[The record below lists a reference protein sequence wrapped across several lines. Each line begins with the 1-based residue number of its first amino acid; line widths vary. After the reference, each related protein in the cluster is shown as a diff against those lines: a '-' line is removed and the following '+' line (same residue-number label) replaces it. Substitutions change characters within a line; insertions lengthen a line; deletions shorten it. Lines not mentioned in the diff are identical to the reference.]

1 MGPLQARRRLL
12 TGAAQRPGC
21 RPSTPSMSAM
31 EDLFA
36 LQDEDVLTGQLKY
49 RKARLPEA
57 DAVVAAESARVQ
69 ISSEVADLR
78 IERLDHA
85 RRQNRFEGE
94 VAAVE
99 ARLTELDQRLY
110 GSAITSPKEAT
121 TLQNEIASLRRRQ
134 NDLEGQVLEIME
146 LVEPFDVR
154 LEELAVASDAADE
167 AIAAARRAGG
177 VGDPSGGGRR
187 IPPGRRARPVPA
199 EPSVLRVQH
208 RGALLGSGLQRLSL
222 FHAVHGSRSGEGT
235 GCGNACGLQRVRP
248 ARGLLTRTDIE
259 C

>member
-1 MGPLQARRRLL
+1 
-12 TGAAQRPGC
+12 
-21 RPSTPSMSAM
+21 M

-99 ARLTELDQRLY
+99 ARLAELDQRLY

-167 AIAAARRAGG
+167 AIAAALVALAEVEVVI
-177 VGDPSGGGRR
+177 VG
-187 IPPGRRARPVPA
+187 
-199 EPSVLRVQH
+199 E
-208 RGALLGSGLQRLSL
+208 
-222 FHAVHGSRSGEGT
+222 
-235 GCGNACGLQRVRP
+235 
-248 ARGLLTRTDIE
+248 
-259 C
+259 

>member
-1 MGPLQARRRLL
+1 
-12 TGAAQRPGC
+12 
-21 RPSTPSMSAM
+21 MSAM

-57 DAVVAAESARVQ
+57 DALVAAESARVQ
-69 ISSEVADLR
+69 ISSEVEDLR

-99 ARLTELDQRLY
+99 ARLAELDQRLY

-167 AIAAARRAGG
+167 AIAAALVALAEVEVVIVGELAESATRREAAVGSLPADVLARYQQSLPSFGSSTVVRFSGADCSGCPYSMPSMEADRVKGLAAGTLA
-177 VGDPSGGGRR
+177 DCSECGRL
-187 IPPGRRARPVPA
+187 V
-199 EPSVLRVQH
+199 V
-208 RGALLGSGLQRLSL
+208 
-222 FHAVHGSRSGEGT
+222 
-235 GCGNACGLQRVRP
+235 C
-248 ARGLLTRTDIE
+248 
-259 C
+259 